1 MESPNIFHSHFYNTG
16 VPVMKALAF
25 SLISV
30 SFMSLVLTAC
40 GSKDDDEE
48 TTAATSKYTYA
59 DTASIVNNSC
69 ATSSCHGAANTVGNK
84 KFTSIAEIKPYAAE
98 MIARINATDS
108 SVMPQDEPNFKN
120 TDNGKILLDWLAGG
134 ADLK

>member
-1 MESPNIFHSHFYNTG
+1 
-16 VPVMKALAF
+16 MKALAF

-40 GSKDDDEE
+40 GSKDDEE
-48 TTAATSKYTYA
+48 EAAPTSTYTYEA
-59 DTASIVNNSC
+59 NTQAIIDKNC
-69 ATSSCHGAANTVGNK
+69 ATSDCHGKGNSARNTEL
-84 KFTSIAEIKPYAAE
+84 TSLAQIKPVAAE
-98 MIARINATDS
+98 MAKRIKATDS

-120 TDNGKILLDWLAGG
+120 TDEGKILLDWLAGG

>member
-30 SFMSLVLTAC
+30 SLMSLVLTAC
-40 GSKDDDEE
+40 GKDDDEE
-48 TTAATSKYTYA
+48 TAAATSTYTYA
-59 DTASIVNNSC
+59 DTASIINNSC
-69 ATSSCHGAANTVGNK
+69 STSSCHGAANTVGNK

-98 MIARINATDS
+98 MAKRIKATDS
-108 SVMPQDEPNFKN
+108 SVMPQNEPNFKN
-120 TDNGKILLDWLAGG
+120 TDEGKILLDWLAGG